1 MLKSMAGDPEQHQDA
16 PTRSRAERLF
26 GDWVRQVSPVTLR
39 ADAMAGLLG
48 AVLVLPQGI
57 AFATLAGLPPE
68 YGLYT
73 AVIPCILAALFGS
86 SWHVM
91 SGPTN
96 ANSLALFAML
106 SPLAAAFSSQY
117 IQLAVAVTVM
127 VGVMQWLIGAL
138 RLGVLANFISPATL
152 FGFTSGAALL
162 IAVHALPDLLGLA
175 ASPQHSA
182 AAVLVHVVTQLGLVQ
197 PAALVVGAITIATAL
212 LLRRLRRGWPAMLIG
227 LVVATALAWIW
238 SQYLNPASATPA
250 AALRTIGQI
259 AAPWPRFEV
268 PRISWAQAVDLIGL
282 AFALTI
288 VALGQAISIA
298 KTVALRSGQRIDAN
312 REFRGQGLSNMVG
325 GFFSCYVSC
334 GSMNRSLPNLQ
345 AGART
350 PLASVFSALL
360 LVLLVAVSAPLLAL
374 IPRAALAALLVL
386 VALTL
391 LDLARWRQL
400 LTLSRSDFG
409 VALATMLA
417 TVTIRLEIAIFLGI
431 ILSLMS
437 FLYRTSRP
445 AMRTMGFDSRG
456 LDRQFVVIDNTADA
470 GFETGITS
478 PHKADDDSERN
489 AELSQKSPAL
499 FPPERGSATPKARE
513 ATSVGT
519 NERSA
524 GPPQASS
531 APSGGSAVHEATSVG
546 ANERSAGP
554 PQASSAPPGGSAVR
568 EATSVGATFLP
579 ECPQLKLLRMEGEV
593 YFGATQHVADILHAL
608 RHQPH
613 PQKHLLVM
621 GKSMNFID
629 LAGAELWE
637 AELSARRAMGGDLYF
652 HRPRPEVIRMWR
664 KTGFTRLLG
673 PEHQFPDKF
682 TAISTI
688 FSKLDPEIC
697 RRCTARIF
705 WECQSVPPAPEPES
719 KA

>member
-1 MLKSMAGDPEQHQDA
+1 MEPSA
-16 PTRSRAERLF
+16 PSASRSSTPLLERLF
-26 GDWVRQVSPVTLR
+26 GDWVREVSPATVR

-57 AFATLAGLPPE
+57 AFATLAGLPPA

-73 AVIPCILAALFGS
+73 AVIPCIIAALFGS
-86 SWHVM
+86 SRHVM

-106 SPLAAAFSSQY
+106 SPLAMAFSPLY
-117 IQLAVAVTVM
+117 IQLALAVTVM

-138 RLGVLANFISPATL
+138 RLGVLANFISPAVL

-175 ASPQHSA
+175 AAPEHSA
-182 AAVLVHVVTQLGLVQ
+182 AAVLGHVLTQLSAAQ
-197 PAALVVGAITIATAL
+197 PLALGVAAITLGVAL
-212 LLRRLRRGWPAMLIG
+212 LLRRLRRNWPYMLIG
-227 LVVATALAWIW
+227 LAVATALAWVW
-238 SQYLNPASATPA
+238 RNLLHPGAAPSAS
-250 AALRTIGQI
+250 LRTVGQI
-259 AAPWPRFEV
+259 PVPWPRFEV
-268 PRISWAQAVDLIGL
+268 PRISWAQAADLIGL

-312 REFRGQGLSNMVG
+312 REFRGQGLSNIVG
-325 GFFSCYVSC
+325 GFFSSYVSC
-334 GSMNRSLPNLQ
+334 GSMNRSMPNLE

-360 LVLLVAVSAPLLAL
+360 LLALVALSAPLLAQ
-374 IPRAALAALLVL
+374 IPMAALAALLVL
-386 VALTL
+386 VAFAL
-391 LDLARWRQL
+391 LDFARWQQL
-400 LTLSRSDFG
+400 FTLSRSDFA
-409 VALATMLA
+409 VALATMVA
-417 TVTIRLEIAIFLGI
+417 TVTIRLEIAILLGM

-437 FLYRTSRP
+437 FLYRTSKP

-456 LDRQFVVIDNTADA
+456 LDRQFVVVDNSVDA
-470 GFETGITS
+470 GVDVVS
-478 PHKADDDSERN
+478 APKAEAS
-489 AELSQKSPAL
+489 AE
-499 FPPERGSATPKARE
+499 ATP
-513 ATSVGT
+513 
-519 NERSA
+519 
-524 GPPQASS
+524 QA
-531 APSGGSAVHEATSVG
+531 
-546 ANERSAGP
+546 
-554 PQASSAPPGGSAVR
+554 
-568 EATSVGATFLP
+568 LP

-608 RHQPH
+608 RTQPQ

-637 AELSARRAMGGDLYF
+637 AELAARRAMGGDLYF

-664 KTGFTRLLG
+664 KTGFTSVLG

-688 FSKLDPEIC
+688 FNKLDPEIC
-697 RRCTARIF
+697 RHCTARIF
-705 WECQSVPPAPEPES
+705 WECQSAPGPDTPTP
-719 KA
+719 

>member
-1 MLKSMAGDPEQHQDA
+1 MTLLG
-16 PTRSRAERLF
+16 RLAERLF
-26 GDWVRQVSPVTLR
+26 GSWVRQVTPATLR

-73 AVIPCILAALFGS
+73 AVLPCIIAALFGS

-106 SPLAAAFSSQY
+106 SPLAIAFSPAY
-117 IQLAVAVTVM
+117 IQLALAVTVM
-127 VGVMQWLIGAL
+127 VGVLQWLIGAL
-138 RLGVLANFISPATL
+138 RLGLLANFISPTVL

-175 ASPQHSA
+175 AAPAHGA
-182 AAVLVHVVTQLGLVQ
+182 GAVLGHVTTQLPSAQ
-197 PAALVVGAITIATAL
+197 PAALAVAAITLVVAL
-212 LLRRLRRGWPAMLIG
+212 LLRRLRRNWPYMLIG
-227 LVVATALAWIW
+227 LAVATALVWLW
-238 SQYLNPASATPA
+238 SHFMPAASATPSS
-250 AALRTIGQI
+250 ALRTIGRI
-259 AAPWPRFEV
+259 ATPWPRLEV
-268 PRISWAQAVDLIGL
+268 PSISWAQASDLVGL

-312 REFRGQGLSNMVG
+312 REFRGQGLSNIVG

-334 GSMNRSLPNLQ
+334 GSMNRSMPNLQ

-360 LVLLVAVSAPLLAL
+360 LLALVAVSAQMLAQ
-374 IPRAALAALLVL
+374 IPMAALSALLVL
-386 VALTL
+386 VALSL
-391 LDLARWRQL
+391 LDIARWRQL
-400 LTLSRSDFG
+400 LSLSRSDFA
-409 VALATMLA
+409 VALATMVA
-417 TVTIRLEIAIFLGI
+417 TVTIRLEMAILLGML
-431 ILSLMS
+431 LSLMS

-445 AMRTMGFDSRG
+445 AMRTMGFDSREP
-456 LDRQFVVIDNTADA
+456 DRQFVVID
-470 GFETGITS
+470 TS
-478 PHKADDDSERN
+478 NDPDKPPH
-489 AELSQKSPAL
+489 P
-499 FPPERGSATPKARE
+499 T
-513 ATSVGT
+513 
-519 NERSA
+519 
-524 GPPQASS
+524 
-531 APSGGSAVHEATSVG
+531 
-546 ANERSAGP
+546 
-554 PQASSAPPGGSAVR
+554 
-568 EATSVGATFLP
+568 LP

-608 RHQPH
+608 RSQPDA
-613 PQKHLLVM
+613 QKHLLVM
-621 GKSMNFID
+621 AKSMNFID
-629 LAGAELWE
+629 LAGAELWA
-637 AELSARRAMGGDLYF
+637 AELAARRAMGGNLYF

-664 KTGFTRLLG
+664 KTGFTALLG

-688 FSKLDPEIC
+688 FGKLDPEIC
-697 RRCTARIF
+697 RHCSARIF
-705 WECQSVPPAPEPES
+705 WECRAAPGADDPANQP